1 MRDTADREEI
11 GEPFFLE
18 RRLEAQDRPHFE
30 RPLRRIRC
38 KKRVFACGTDMLY
51 QCTQS
56 LRLISAGDAD
66 HLDRAADALCKRA
79 SPIVIVRK
87 RLHAPDAAYT
97 LPRREL
103 PRANKPDIADS
114 APILLGRSAAAPA
127 ARPFRAVSLDDE
139 DKLRGACCL
148 KCLCCILRPGTEGS
162 RGDERHER
170 AGKNCC
176 RKHLLP
182 AQEQERTY
190 DERNGYSCLHLCTYA
205 VPRQVQEREPRGI
218 DGREQ
223 RQERFRQKW
232 PLRRL
237 LLPIHRYSPRASRTS
252 SRLCRRH
259 A

>member
-1 MRDTADREEI
+1 MRDAAGREEI
-11 GEPFFLE
+11 GEPLFLE

-30 RPLRRIRC
+30 RPLRRIRS
-38 KKRVFACGTDMLY
+38 KKRVFACGTNMLY
-51 QCTQS
+51 QCAQS
-56 LRLISAGDAD
+56 LRLIPAGDAD

-79 SPIVIVRK
+79 SPIV
-87 RLHAPDAAYT
+87 DAAHT
-97 LPRREL
+97 LPSCEL

-114 APILLGRSAAAPA
+114 VPILLGRSAAAPA

-148 KCLCCILRPGTEGS
+148 KCLCRILRPGTEGS

-182 AQEQERTY
+182 AQELERTY
-190 DERNGYSCLHLCTYA
+190 DERYGYSCLHLCTYA
-205 VPRQVQEREPRGI
+205 VPRQAQEREPRGI

-223 RQERFRQKW
+223 RQERFR